1 MNKKAIGEYLRAL
14 RGEKNQADVAKDIGV
29 TAMAISQ
36 YERGERIPNDVIK
49 IRIAEYFNKSVEE
62 IFFANR

>member
-14 RGEKNQADVAKDIGV
+14 RGEKAQADVAKDIGV